1 MATSND
7 DFVGELVENLHVL
20 PDHALAKIITVF
32 PADEKLLMRSNG
44 AYMRDAVELSFSSS
58 KTIVMYEGDELHKR
72 DMFGRF
78 FREPE
83 SDCEVIKKT
92 THPNSINRNLNE
104 RVDNDVLPF
113 YTTVFRLFSNM
124 ETLIIDIKIDDKQ
137 ALALAGRLHS
147 MERLKTFGI
156 FRGDNLSEMAK
167 RMLAVSVN
175 HANIDNIG
183 FYEMGESFFNRIN
196 FSNFRHVSYETEP
209 GQGDVKSIFSYLS
222 TRTSS
227 FWARGYPI
235 KAKHIDQLVIINRP
249 AVESLCKLAL
259 CNVDQGNRSV
269 FVGNF
274 VNLRELRLE
283 FSVFRVDGELVR
295 IELFLYSSVIKFV

>member
-92 THPNSINRNLNE
+92 TQPSPINRNHNE
-104 RVDNDVLPF
+104 SVDNDVLPF

-124 ETLIIDIKIDDKQ
+124 ETMIIDFKMDDSQ

-156 FRGDNLSEMAK
+156 FRGNQLTELSK

-175 HANIDNIG
+175 HANIENVG
-183 FYEMGESFFNRIN
+183 FYDLGRTFFGQVNFANFNR
-196 FSNFRHVSYETEP
+196 VAYESEP
-209 GQGDVKSIFSYLS
+209 GQGDVKSIFRYLS
-222 TRTSS
+222 NRTSS
-227 FWARGYPI
+227 FWARCYPI

-249 AVESLCKLAL
+249 AVE
-259 CNVDQGNRSV
+259 RST
-269 FVGNF
+269 
-274 VNLRELRLE
+274 VNW
-283 FSVFRVDGELVR
+283 
-295 IELFLYSSVIKFV
+295 